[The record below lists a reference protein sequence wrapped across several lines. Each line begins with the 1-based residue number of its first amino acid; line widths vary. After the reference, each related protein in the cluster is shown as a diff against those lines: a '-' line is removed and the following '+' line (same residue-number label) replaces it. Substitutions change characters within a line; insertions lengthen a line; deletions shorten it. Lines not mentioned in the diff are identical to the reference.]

1 MTTAMGTITVERRLN
16 GSPEEAFAYFTDPE
30 LHVLW
35 LGTHAEL
42 DPSPGGEYVIQMA
55 PGSRVL
61 GRYLEIDPPKR
72 IVLEW
77 GIDAE
82 PDPDTPAVV
91 YSVPPGSTTVEI
103 TFAPDGDA
111 TIVRLVQ
118 TGLRDDAAVGFTT
131 FGWTGYLDRL
141 LRLRAGIDPGPD
153 PFSGKARPS
162 RS

>member
-1 MTTAMGTITVERRLN
+1 
-16 GSPEEAFAYFTDPE
+16 AFAYFVDPE
-30 LHVLW
+30 KHVLW
-35 LGTHAEL
+35 LGTSAEL
-42 DPSPGGEYVIQMA
+42 DPAPGGVYLIEIA
-55 PGSRVL
+55 PGSRIR
-61 GRYLEIDPPKR
+61 GRYVAVDFPNR

-77 GIDAE
+77 GIEAE

-111 TIVRLVQ
+111 TLVKLVQ

-141 LRLRAGIDPGPD
+141 LRIRAGIEPGPD
-153 PFSGKARPS
+153 PFSGKR
-162 RS
+162 